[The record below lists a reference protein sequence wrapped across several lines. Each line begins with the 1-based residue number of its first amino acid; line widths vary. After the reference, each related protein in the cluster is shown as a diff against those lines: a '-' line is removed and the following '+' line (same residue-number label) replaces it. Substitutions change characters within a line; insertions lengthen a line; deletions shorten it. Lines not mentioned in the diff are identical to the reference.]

1 MASDPTLTVV
11 QLADQ
16 LQQRWPPPVVVDVR
30 RAAAFERDPVRIPG
44 SIRRLPEAVAT
55 WVQDIEPWRPVVV
68 YCVHGH
74 EVSQNA
80 ASALHAAG
88 LDARFLIDGLEGWK
102 AARLA
107 VEPVTAPTQ
116 WVTRARP
123 KIDRIAC
130 PWLIRRFID
139 GDAVFHYVPPAE
151 VRDFA
156 RMHGA
161 VAYDVPDVDYTHVGE
176 RCSFDAFIARHDLRD
191 PALAH
196 LATIVRAADTG
207 VPEQAA
213 PAAGLLAVSLG
224 LSAMLADDHEMLR
237 WGLLTYDA
245 LFAWCRSQQGEQHG
259 WNPDL
264 LRAAAQH

>member
-1 MASDPTLTVV
+1 MAPESSITVSR
-11 QLADQ
+11 LSALL
-16 LQQRWPPPVVVDVR
+16 LQWPPPTLVDVR
-30 RAAAFERDPVRIPG
+30 RPAAFERDPVRIAG
-44 SIRRLPEAVAT
+44 SIRRAPHAIAPWLHDA
-55 WVQDIEPWRPVVV
+55 EPWRTVVV

-74 EVSQNA
+74 EVSQDA
-80 ASALHAAG
+80 ASTLRAAG
-88 LDARFLIDGLEGWK
+88 LDARFLVDGLEGWK
-102 AARLA
+102 AAGYA
-107 VEPVTAPTQ
+107 VEPVTTPTQ

-139 GDAVFHYVPPAE
+139 ADAVFHYVPPAE

-156 RMHGA
+156 RTHGA
-161 VAYDVPDVDYTHVGE
+161 IAYDVPDVDYTHVGD
-176 RCSFDAFIARHDLRD
+176 RCSFDAFIARHALRD
-191 PALAH
+191 PALGA

-224 LSAMLADDHEMLR
+224 LSAMLADDHAMLR

-245 LFAWCRSQQGEQHG
+245 LFAWCRSQQGEHHG
-259 WNPDL
+259 WNPEM
-264 LRAAAQH
+264 LRAAAGR